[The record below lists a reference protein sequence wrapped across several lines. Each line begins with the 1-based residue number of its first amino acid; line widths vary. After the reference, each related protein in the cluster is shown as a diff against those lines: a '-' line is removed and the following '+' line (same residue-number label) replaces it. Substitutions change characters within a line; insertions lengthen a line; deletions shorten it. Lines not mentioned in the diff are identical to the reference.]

1 MAAGVAL
8 LAGGGGAWA
17 QSPDDNKLV
26 TTLGLD
32 EVRAF
37 AVETGG
43 TPREVEHMEN
53 NEYRMEIAYPDGL
66 FVQYEG
72 WSCTGAGEAKRC
84 GEFMMY
90 VWFELGSEAEAR
102 AMESEVDIVWLSDQ
116 ALGSD
121 LKVWRM
127 DVLDGMTRGRVR
139 RQFESFVMTAN
150 AARDIVFPP
159 KGAAGGGRTG
169 GAKAGR

>member
-1 MAAGVAL
+1 MLRRAAMAAGVAL

-17 QSPDDNKLV
+17 QTPDDKLV

-32 EVRAF
+32 EVRAL
-37 AVETGG
+37 AIETGG

-66 FVQYEG
+66 FVQFEG
-72 WSCTGAGEAKRC
+72 WSCTGADEAKRC

-90 VWFELGSEAEAR
+90 IWFEFDSEAEAR
-102 AMESEVDIVWLSDQ
+102 AMEHEVDIVWLSDQ
-116 ALGSD
+116 AMGSD

-127 DVLDGMTRGRVR
+127 DVLAGMTRDRVR
-139 RQFESFVMTAN
+139 RQFESFVVTAN

-159 KGAAGGGRTG
+159 KDGAKTG
-169 GAKAGR
+169 GKG